1 VAADP
6 DPAPASPPISG
17 PPGGSAS
24 TCKFMGCFGDDMD
37 GRQCSGNANDCTSR
51 GFSVKGY
58 LVEDTNHTCGGGH
71 AVCESGVLVIC
82 EKCEGPTSEPPAT
95 PTPPTAPPPPVY
107 PTTTS
112 TSTGTTP
119 TTQTPATLAPMG
131 GPASQEALNL
141 TETEDALKEALK
153 QVETA
158 RKTVRNATKIG
169 QSLADNLTQ
178 AEADFQEYSVRAED
192 DRHAAVT
199 FAKQKALANQ
209 TVRRAQLA
217 LDDAVTGETAAT
229 KQAVVDA
236 TIAKNADQNRT
247 YYKKMLIDQKKAE
260 DASLHDLELAKVA
273 VKRANANLHVARAQT
288 GDKAILD
295 NRRATIDQIDAHQ
308 ENVRARVA
316 EVKDDME
323 SAFMSSSLDRDAN
336 NTPSWGRHWINGL
349 NR

>member
-1 VAADP
+1 
-6 DPAPASPPISG
+6 
-17 PPGGSAS
+17 
-24 TCKFMGCFGDDMD
+24 M
-37 GRQCSGNANDCTSR
+37 
-51 GFSVKGY
+51 
-58 LVEDTNHTCGGGH
+58 
-71 AVCESGVLVIC
+71 
-82 EKCEGPTSEPPAT
+82 
-95 PTPPTAPPPPVY
+95 
-107 PTTTS
+107 
-112 TSTGTTP
+112 
-119 TTQTPATLAPMG
+119 
-131 GPASQEALNL
+131 
-141 TETEDALKEALK
+141 
-153 QVETA
+153 
-158 RKTVRNATKIG
+158 
-169 QSLADNLTQ
+169 
-178 AEADFQEYSVRAED
+178 RAED

>member
-1 VAADP
+1 
-6 DPAPASPPISG
+6 
-17 PPGGSAS
+17 
-24 TCKFMGCFGDDMD
+24 
-37 GRQCSGNANDCTSR
+37 
-51 GFSVKGY
+51 
-58 LVEDTNHTCGGGH
+58 
-71 AVCESGVLVIC
+71 
-82 EKCEGPTSEPPAT
+82 
-95 PTPPTAPPPPVY
+95 
-107 PTTTS
+107 
-112 TSTGTTP
+112 
-119 TTQTPATLAPMG
+119 MG
-131 GPASQEALNL
+131 GPASLEALNL

-158 RKTVRNATKIG
+158 RTTVRNATKIG

-247 YYKKMLIDQKKAE
+247 YDKKMLIDQKKAE

-295 NRRATIDQIDAHQ
+295 NRRATIDQIDEHQ